1 MTTAILYTTPTCVY
15 CGLVKEFFK
24 EHKIKFKE
32 IDVTK
37 DSEAA
42 DDMVKKSGGFSVP
55 VIDIGGQ
62 IVVGFDKTKLKKLLK
77 INSSVA

>member
-42 DDMVKKSGGFSVP
+42 DDMVKKSGGFAVP
-55 VIDIGGQ
+55 VVDIDGQ

-77 INSSVA
+77 VN